1 MIKSKE
7 IAGPSCLTSAADD
20 EPVFVLRANDELA
33 PQTILDWADK
43 YCFSKGGWN
52 RMTKRQQEKC
62 TEAAGLAN
70 EMRHWKATHPA
81 PAPVATAPLHEDV

>member
-33 PQTILDWADK
+33 PQIVRCWAERYLTQKFHDISPRQIDK
-43 YCFSKGGWN
+43 VKEAYFLAKQMEEW
-52 RMTKRQQEKC
+52 KR
-62 TEAAGLAN
+62 A
-70 EMRHWKATHPA
+70 
-81 PAPVATAPLHEDV
+81 HE